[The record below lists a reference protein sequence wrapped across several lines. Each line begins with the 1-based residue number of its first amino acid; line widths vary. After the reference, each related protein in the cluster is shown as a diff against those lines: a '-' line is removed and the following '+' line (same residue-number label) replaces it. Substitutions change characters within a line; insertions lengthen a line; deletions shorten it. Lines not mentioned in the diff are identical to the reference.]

1 MQFIHYHTEIRQQ
14 SSGGGGHSGI
24 APRTKYCALNAF
36 KSSSL
41 HRNGVI
47 LLDRAPSVEVR
58 PPADEGSS
66 EIPDIDITDGVLL
79 TCVDLKG
86 LADEPNR
93 VDGVVEGFV
102 GVGLD
107 ANGPEVFILKI
118 EKKDCL

>member
-1 MQFIHYHTEIRQQ
+1 MQFIHYHTEISQQ

-24 APRTKYCALNAF
+24 APSTKYCALNAF

-93 VDGVVEGFV
+93 VDAVVEGFV

-107 ANGPEVFILKI
+107 ENGPEVFILKI